1 MMRGRPAAGCIT
13 ALGAVVL
20 LVTSQAADAGLFDKF
35 IDPET
40 GEFDTSDWLLEHH
53 GILPVPIIISDPA
66 VGYGLG
72 VAGAYFHR
80 RKGGDDLDED
90 GVPLVP
96 PSVSALA
103 AAYTENDSWFV
114 GGGHLGVWK
123 DDTIRYTGVLGY
135 ADLNLTFYA
144 GNQSDGFD
152 GFDFEIQGTFIDQEI
167 VFRIGESNWFLGG
180 SYRYLNSDVAFLT
193 GIDVPGLERLD
204 FGATSSG
211 VSLLAEYDNR
221 NSLFSPTDGQYL
233 EFEALFNL
241 QALGSDND
249 FENYHAE
256 ALFWWP
262 FGSFVAGLRL
272 DGKSTSGDTPF
283 YEIPFIEMRGIP
295 SLRYQGETVGVVETE
310 LTWKLN
316 PRWAVLG
323 FVGAG
328 WAADSA
334 SDLSDDSDTIISKGA
349 GFRYLVARKLGL
361 WSGIDVASGPE
372 DTVFYIQAG
381 SAW

>member
-1 MMRGRPAAGCIT
+1 VLKNIVPIIYI
-13 ALGAVVL
+13 L
-20 LVTSQAADAGLFDKF
+20 LVFSSSAVNAGLFDKL
-35 IDPET
+35 IDPTT
-40 GEFDTSDWLLEHH
+40 GDFDASDYLLEHR

-80 RKGGDDLDED
+80 RKDGDDLDED
-90 GVPLVP
+90 GVPLNT

-114 GGGHLGVWK
+114 GGGHLGIWK
-123 DDTIRYTGVLGY
+123 DDHVRYTGVLGY

-144 GNQSDGFD
+144 GNQSDDFG
-152 GFDFEIQGTFIDQEI
+152 GFDFEIQGTFIDQEV

-193 GIDVPGLERLD
+193 GISVPGINRLD

-211 VSLLAEYDNR
+211 VSLLAEFDNR
-221 NSLFSPTDGQYL
+221 NNLFSPTEGQHFEL
-233 EFEALFNL
+233 EALFNL

-262 FGSFVAGLRL
+262 FSSFVAGLRL
-272 DGKSTSGDTPF
+272 DGKTTSGDTPF
-283 YEIPFIEMRGIP
+283 YEVPFIEMRGIP
-295 SLRYQGETVGVVETE
+295 SMRYQGETVGVVETE
-310 LTWKLN
+310 LTWKVT
-316 PRWAVLG
+316 PRWSVLG

-334 SDLSDDSDTIISKGA
+334 SDLSDESDTIISKGV
-349 GFRYLVARKLGL
+349 GFRYLIARKLGL
-361 WSGIDVASGPE
+361 WSGIDIASGPE

>member
-1 MMRGRPAAGCIT
+1 MIYRWPGKRST
-13 ALGAVVL
+13 AYLYAVL
-20 LVTSQAADAGLFDKF
+20 LLLATSNAFAGLFDKLV
-35 IDPET
+35 DPQT
-40 GEFDTSDWLLEHH
+40 GEFDASTYLLEHH

-80 RKGGDDLDED
+80 RKGGEDLDEE
-90 GVPLVP
+90 GVPLRP

-114 GGGHLGVWK
+114 GGGHLGIWK
-123 DDTIRYTGVLGY
+123 DDHVRYTGVLGY
-135 ADLNLTFYA
+135 ADLNLAFYA

-152 GFDFEIQGTFIDQEI
+152 GFDFEIQGTFIDQELI
-167 VFRIGESNWFLGG
+167 FRIGESNWFLGG
-180 SYRYLNSDVAFLT
+180 SYRYLNSNVTFLT
-193 GIDVPGLERLD
+193 GIDFPGLDKLNAD
-204 FGATSSG
+204 ATSSG
-211 VSLLAEYDNR
+211 VSLLAKFDNR
-221 NSLFSPTDGQYL
+221 NNLFSPTEGQYFEL
-233 EFEALFNL
+233 EALFNL

-249 FENYHAE
+249 FENYHAK

-262 FGSFVAGLRL
+262 FASFVAGLRL

-283 YEIPFIEMRGIP
+283 YEVPFIEMRGIP
-295 SLRYQGETVGVVETE
+295 SMRYQGETVGVIETE
-310 LTWKLN
+310 LTWN
-316 PRWAVLG
+316 VTSRWAVLG
-323 FVGAG
+323 FAGAG

-334 SDLSDDSDTIISKGA
+334 SDLGGESDTIISKGA
-349 GFRYLVARKLGL
+349 GFRYLIAKKLGL
-361 WSGIDVASGPE
+361 WSGIDVAAGPE

>member
-1 MMRGRPAAGCIT
+1 MSLSRRRAGRVPALAG
-13 ALGAVVL
+13 ALLMLCCGAA
-20 LVTSQAADAGLFDKF
+20 TAGLFERF

-40 GEFDTSDWLLEHH
+40 GDFDTSDWLLNHH
-53 GILPVPIIISDPA
+53 GVLPVPIIISDPA

-80 RKGGDDLDED
+80 RKGGQDLDAD
-90 GVPLVP
+90 GVPLIT
-96 PSVSALA
+96 PSVTALA

-114 GGGHLGVWK
+114 GGGHFGVWK
-123 DDTIRYTGVLGY
+123 NDHVRYTGALGY

-144 GNQSDGFD
+144 GDQSDGFD

-167 VFRIGESNWFLGG
+167 VFRVGDSNWFLGG
-180 SYRYLNSDVAFLT
+180 SYRFLDSDVAFIT
-193 GIDVPGLERLD
+193 GLNIPGLDRIEG
-204 FGATSSG
+204 GARSSG
-211 VSLLAEYDNR
+211 VSLLAEFDNR
-221 NSLFSPTDGQYL
+221 NNIFTPTDGQYVEL
-233 EFEALFNL
+233 EALFNR
-241 QALGSDND
+241 QALGSDDD

-262 FGSFVAGLRL
+262 FADFIAGLRL
-272 DGKSTSGDTPF
+272 DGQHTRGDTPF

-295 SLRYQGETVGVVETE
+295 SMRYQGETVAVVETQ
-310 LTWKLN
+310 LTWKVT

-334 SDLSDDSDTIISKGA
+334 SDLDQSDTILSKGA
-349 GFRYLVARKLGL
+349 GFRYQIASKLGL
-361 WSGIDVASGPE
+361 WSGIDVAAGPE

>member
-1 MMRGRPAAGCIT
+1 MLNRTLRYGSFM
-13 ALGAVVL
+13 LS
-20 LVTSQAADAGLFDKF
+20 LVAMNATAGLFDKF
-35 IDPET
+35 IDPQT
-40 GEFDTSDWLLEHH
+40 GDFDISDWLLEHH

-80 RKGGDDLDED
+80 RKGGDDLDEE
-90 GVPLVP
+90 GIPLVS

-114 GGGHLGVWK
+114 GGGHLGIWK
-123 DDTIRYTGVLGY
+123 DDHVRFTGVLGY

-152 GFDFEIQGTFIDQEI
+152 GFDFEIQGTFIDQE
-167 VFRIGESNWFLGG
+167 VLFRIGESNWFLGG

-193 GIDVPGLERLD
+193 GINVPGLDRLD

-211 VSLLAEYDNR
+211 VSLLANFDNR
-221 NSLFSPTDGQYL
+221 NNLFSPTQGQYF

-241 QALGSDND
+241 QALGSDED

-262 FGSFVAGLRL
+262 FGSFVGGLRL

-283 YEIPFIEMRGIP
+283 YEVPFIEMRGIP
-295 SLRYQGETVGVVETE
+295 SMRYQGETVGVVETE
-310 LTWKLN
+310 LTWKVS
-316 PRWAVLG
+316 PRWSVLG
-323 FVGAG
+323 FIGAG

-334 SDLSDDSDTIISKGA
+334 SDLSDESDTIISKGV